1 MPTFGTHALI
11 IGGSLSFVAA
21 LAHVAC
27 IVIGAPA
34 YLFMGAGEK
43 MARAAEAGKL
53 EPTLTTLAV
62 TGVLLVWTAY
72 AFAGAGVIDHLPLTK
87 FVLFAICSV
96 YLGRALLFPL
106 LKPAFPDN
114 TQTFWLVS
122 SGICFI
128 VGLVHAYGIF
138 SLWSEL

>member
-1 MPTFGTHALI
+1 MPTFATHALI
-11 IGGSLSFVAA
+11 IGGSLSFFAA

-34 YLFMGAGEK
+34 YRFLGAGEK

-62 TGVLLVWTAY
+62 TGVLLIWSAY
-72 AFAGAGVIDHLPLTK
+72 AFAGAGVIGRLPFTK

-96 YLGRALLFPL
+96 YLARALLFPL

-114 TQTFWLVS
+114 SQTFWLVS
-122 SGICFI
+122 SGICLVI
-128 VGLVHAYGIF
+128 GLLHAYGVF